1 MDIASTN
8 MIIII
13 RYHEIKSIDKAL
25 PFHQVNCSRTN
36 MFQSTMPEPHRPF
49 IDREC
54 SMISIFGTSD
64 EI

>member
-1 MDIASTN
+1 MGIASTN

-13 RYHEIKSIDKAL
+13 RCHEIKYVNKAL
-25 PFHQVNCSRTN
+25 LFHQVNHSRTN
-36 MFQSTMPEPHRPF
+36 MFYLTILEPHRLF
-49 IDREC
+49 MDREC